1 MYHIIYSK
9 LDNDYTIM
17 YATSADRL
25 FYRQGFGWH
34 THITT
39 LLNQP
44 AFNAT
49 DVLLETADQSWIRNS
64 IYSSPTYPT
73 LASVMSTNPELL
85 I

>member
-9 LDNDYTIM
+9 LNNDYTIM

-25 FYRQGFGWH
+25 FYRPGFGWH
-34 THITT
+34 TRITT